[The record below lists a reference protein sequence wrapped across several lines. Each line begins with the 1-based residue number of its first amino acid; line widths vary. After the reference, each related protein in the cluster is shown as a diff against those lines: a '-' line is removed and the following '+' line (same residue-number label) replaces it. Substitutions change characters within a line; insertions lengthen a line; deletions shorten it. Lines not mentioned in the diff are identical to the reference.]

1 MTQTQDPAAKSV
13 VCPSCGF
20 QNSPPPANG
29 RCVSCGASM
38 APLRLSRSRAEE
50 LERRYQQEG
59 FDLRWLGISAA
70 VQTVLTGAIV
80 LGLPVIVPVLDFEG
94 INGMLVTIPVWLIG
108 GTLIGLVS
116 PGRTFLEPVAATILV
131 AIVSVLYLF
140 QSQTVRTM
148 PWWMY
153 VIMAC
158 IGILFTLIGS
168 YLGERIQAGPVPKR
182 AD

>member
-1 MTQTQDPAAKSV
+1 MTQAQDPAAKSV

-20 QNSPPPANG
+20 KNTPPPGNG

-38 APLRLSRSRAEE
+38 DPLRASRTSIADAEH
-50 LERRYQQEG
+50 RYQQEG
-59 FDLRWLGISAA
+59 FNLRWLGISLA
-70 VQTVLTGAIV
+70 VQAVLTGAIV
-80 LGLPVIVPVLDFEG
+80 LGLPVVVPLLDFEG
-94 INGMLVTIPVWLIG
+94 IHGMLVTIPVWLLG
-108 GTLIGLVS
+108 GVLIGLVS
-116 PGRTFLEPVAATILV
+116 PGRTFLEPVAATMLV

-168 YLGERIQAGPVPKR
+168 YVGERIQMGPPPKR
-182 AD
+182 VE